1 MFSSKAKEN
10 DDLIRNEEN
19 TQTHTHAIGHW
30 AQMFDPF
37 NKATAK

>member
-19 TQTHTHAIGHW
+19 THTHAIGHW